1 MSKQSINLRVESG
14 LHETVAELAALS
26 EGDTR
31 PTDLSRT
38 ARKLILIGLAF
49 RREGLEPQYEGPLGV
64 LPRPFAT
71 PTFGGESVTFGTQ
84 LETDAY
90 DDLQGVFEEKPH
102 TAAREALR
110 LGIIAVQLDQLNLTG
125 PLGTARPFAKV
136 SLDDELSD
144 IQALAY
150 LRELRTHIG
159 TNE

>member
-14 LHETVAELAALS
+14 LHETVADLAALS

-49 RREGLEPQYEGPLGV
+49 RRDGLEPQYEGPLGV

-71 PTFGGESVTFGTQ
+71 PTFGGDSVTFGTQ
-84 LETDAY
+84 LETAAY
-90 DDLQGVFEEKPH
+90 DAVETVFDEKPH

-110 LGIIAVQLDQLNLTG
+110 LGVIAVQLDQLELTG
-125 PLGTARPFAKV
+125 PLGLSRPFAEV
-136 SLDDELSD
+136 DLDDKLTD
-144 IQALAY
+144 TQALAY

>member
-14 LHETVAELAALS
+14 LHETVTELAALS

-49 RREGLEPQYEGPLGV
+49 RREGLEPQYEGPLGI

-84 LETDAY
+84 LESDAY
-90 DDLQGVFEEKPH
+90 DELQSVFDEKPH

-110 LGIIAVQLDQLNLTG
+110 LGVIAVQLNQLNLTG
-125 PLGTARPFAKV
+125 PLGASRPFATI

-144 IQALAY
+144 TQALAY
-150 LRELRTHIG
+150 LRELRTHIE
-159 TNE
+159 TDE

>member
-14 LHETVAELAALS
+14 LHETVTNLASLS

-49 RREGLEPQYEGPLGV
+49 RREGLEPQYEGPLGI

-71 PTFGGESVTFGTQ
+71 PTFGGDSVTFGTQ
-84 LETDAY
+84 LEADAS
-90 DDLQGVFEEKPH
+90 DDLQAVFDEKPH

-110 LGIIAVQLDQLNLTG
+110 LGVIAVQLNQLELTG
-125 PLGTARPFAKV
+125 PLGIQRPFADV
-136 SLDDELSD
+136 TLEDELTD
-144 IQALAY
+144 TQALAY
-150 LRELRTHIG
+150 LRELRTHLG
-159 TNE
+159 NDE

>member
-1 MSKQSINLRVESG
+1 MGKQSINLRVESG
-14 LHETVAELAALS
+14 LQETVAELAALS

-49 RREGLEPQYEGPLGV
+49 RRDGLEPQYEGPLGI

-71 PTFGGESVTFGTQ
+71 PTFGGDSVTFGTQ
-84 LETDAY
+84 LEIAAFEE
-90 DDLQGVFEEKPH
+90 LQTAFDEKPH

-110 LGIIAVQLDQLNLTG
+110 LGVMAVQLDQVELTG
-125 PLGTARPFAKV
+125 PLGIPRPFADFN
-136 SLDDELSD
+136 LEDELTD
-144 IQALAY
+144 TQALAY

-159 TNE
+159 SDD